1 MAVKNIC
8 QHQKKNE
15 RPVRSVLFCS
25 MWKKKKKGAHRVQ
38 HIEPIAAI
46 QQWVR
51 VYTLNL
57 IHWGP
62 NFNGTNKH
70 WIDSFS
76 SSNQLLHM
84 YILCL
89 SLCCLVSF
97 FALAHAD
104 RFSLLFFVTL
114 LCDACAY
121 NTDFANRIQ
130 SVVELPRHG
139 KIHIEFYIAETVCAE
154 DSGQIKKKSR
164 ADHVHMIHMQCTW
177 TNGQRYCVGAS
188 AVCLCFC
195 LFVCL
200 LLEAATA
207 AAVAVAAAFHY
218 YFQPVDWAHSQ
229 MRTMKPYLCVCSAHM

>member
-25 MWKKKKKGAHRVQ
+25 MWKKKKREHTACNTLSQSRRYSN
-38 HIEPIAAI
+38 EF
-46 QQWVR
+46 
-51 VYTLNL
+51 VYIL
-57 IHWGP
+57 WGP